1 MPRKKTNTITVV
13 DWPKLRKDRRYA
25 ARIKSVKS
33 QRSSNCLRVTL
44 ENLDPSQQG
53 RAHSLSLPLP
63 LRPGTKTCAFL
74 AACDIDATKVGTT
87 IDLDQLVGRVVG
99 FRPYGQEPE
108 RFEFEPIPDPS
119 TVETAP
125 ATEGTEMKR
134 SESEATAVPRNNDLR
149 TY

>member
-13 DWPKLRKDRRYA
+13 DWTKLHEGRRYA
-25 ARIKSVKS
+25 AKVKSVKL
-33 QRSSNCLRVTL
+33 QRASNCLRVTL
-44 ENLDPSQQG
+44 ENLDPAQQG
-53 RAHSLSLPLP
+53 RRHQIELGLP

-74 AACDIDATKVGTT
+74 AACGIDATKVGTT
-87 IDLDQLVGRVVG
+87 IDVDQLVGRVVG

-108 RFEFEPIPDPS
+108 KFEFEPILDPP
-119 TVETAP
+119 TVETDQ

-134 SESEATAVPRNNDLR
+134 SESETTSVPRNNDLT